1 MLARHL
7 VVMTRFRSTGTNR
20 LLVAAALAWPALSDH
35 WAGEPLP
42 IGRFRSEPAGYTAY
56 SGIDDSMRVVIAD
69 ATSWRLYWQ
78 RVHARV
84 SPVPPLPA
92 VDFARDMVILAALG
106 TRRSGGYGV
115 RVDSAYDAGE
125 FVEVVV
131 WRSAPGAGCLVTAA
145 FTQPVD
151 VVRIPSRKVPVRFR
165 ERATVEPCN

>member
-1 MLARHL
+1 MEWLRRYA
-7 VVMTRFRSTGTNR
+7 V
-20 LLVAAALAWPALSDH
+20 
-35 WAGEPLP
+35 P

-69 ATSWRLYWQ
+69 TLHWRLYWH

-84 SPVPPLPA
+84 LPLPPLPS

-106 TRRSGGYGV
+106 SRRSGGYGI

-131 WRSAPGAGCLVTAA
+131 WRSSPGSGCLVTAA
-145 FTQPVD
+145 LSQPVD
-151 VVRIPSRKVPVRFR
+151 VVRIPARRVPVRFR
-165 ERATVEPCN
+165 ERATNEPCD

>member
-1 MLARHL
+1 LACQL
-7 VVMTRFRSTGTNR
+7 AVMTRLRSTGTNR
-20 LLVAAALAWPALSDH
+20 LLVAAALAWPALWDH
-35 WAGEPLP
+35 RAGEPLP

-69 ATSWRLYWQ
+69 ATNWRLYWE

-84 SPVPPLPA
+84 RPVPALPA

-125 FVEVVV
+125 FVDVVV

-165 ERATVEPCN
+165 ERATIEPCN